1 MLGNDFILRSLVA
14 DGVDHLF
21 MMTGGLVDPFLPAIA
36 RVPELTPVV
45 AAHEGGAAAMA
56 DGYARASGR
65 IGACLCIGGP
75 GLTNAVTSISAAYT
89 DESPVLL
96 ITGEV
101 ENYMEGLG
109 LFQDATAS
117 TYNDTDIVSPVTVQ
131 SYSIPDV
138 RLVHHK
144 YRAMIKSM
152 LDGAR
157 RPAHLSVPRDVQ
169 KGEIDVVPE
178 PVAPE
183 LLNSQSLDYEMART
197 FWEKGE
203 GAARIVILV
212 GGGVIADNASTD
224 LVAAAE
230 RFGLP
235 IATTEHAKGMI
246 PEDHPLALGVFGYAG
261 TPHATNAILGG
272 NLDLLVV
279 LGSTLNVRDSM
290 YWTEKLAP
298 KRGLLSVNIS
308 AVHVGCHTLPG
319 KEQFVRG
326 HGGAFLRWLL
336 NSSDSEATALLTT
349 KTEREAWISA
359 IKKGPRFYDAENMTS
374 DQQRI
379 HPARMVAECRK
390 AMPRDTIAIVDS
402 GAHRAFAAH
411 YWDSYGPREFITASN
426 LGPMG
431 WGIGAGIGAKAARPD
446 RPVVVFTGDGCFRMH
461 GMEVQTSARFGL
473 PVIYCVSNNCALGN
487 VWLRAE
493 GLGEIPAKLNEAP
506 DQDFAGFA
514 RAMGAEGIT
523 VKDPDELAAAFAKA
537 LELNKT
543 VVIDVK
549 TDRAAKTP
557 VSPYHQGAE
566 AWSYRE

>member
-1 MLGNDFILRSLVA
+1 MQGTDFILRSLVA

-21 MMTGGLVDPFLPAIA
+21 MMTGGLVDPFLPAFA

-75 GLTNAVTSISAAYT
+75 GLTNTVTSISAAYT

-96 ITGEV
+96 VTGEV
-101 ENYMEGLG
+101 ENYMQGLG

-117 TYNDTDIVSPVTVQ
+117 TYNDTEIVRPVTIQ
-131 SYSIPDV
+131 SYSSPDV
-138 RLVHHK
+138 RLLHPT
-144 YRAMIKSM
+144 YSRAIKSM
-152 LDGAR
+152 VDGAR
-157 RPAHLSVPRDVQ
+157 RPAHLSISRDVQ
-169 KGEIDVVPE
+169 NGETDVVPR
-178 PVAPE
+178 PVAPA
-183 LLNSQSLDYEMART
+183 LLNSMSLDHEMAKT
-197 FWEKGE
+197 LWSMAD
-203 GAARIVILV
+203 GAPRIAILV
-212 GGGVIADNASTD
+212 GGGVIADNATAD
-224 LVAAAE
+224 LMAVAE
-230 RFGLP
+230 RFSIP
-235 IATTEHAKGMI
+235 IATTEHAKGVM

-261 TPHATNAILGG
+261 TPHATDAILEKD
-272 NLDLLVV
+272 LDLLVV

-290 YWTEKLAP
+290 YWTDKLAP
-298 KRGLLSVNIS
+298 KRGIYSVNVS

-319 KEQFVRG
+319 QEHFVRG

-336 NSSDSEATALLTT
+336 QASDSDAAALLNL
-349 KTEREAWISA
+349 KTERSSWMDDIR
-359 IKKGPRFYDAENMTS
+359 KGPRFYDTENMTS
-374 DQQRI
+374 DQQPI

-390 AMPRDTIAIVDS
+390 AMPRDTIAVVDS

-446 RPVVVFTGDGCFRMH
+446 RPVVVFSGDGCFRMH

-487 VWLRAE
+487 VWLRAKDK
-493 GLGEIPAKLNEAP
+493 GPVAAKLNEAP

-514 RAMGAEGIT
+514 RAFGAEGIT
-523 VKDPDELAAAFAKA
+523 VRDPNELAPAFVKA

-549 TDRAAKTP
+549 TDRTAKTP
-557 VSPYHQGAE
+557 VSPYHEGAE